1 MFISVHWMEEIR
13 IRLAKPDLCSTGWIR
28 ERLESV
34 WQTCCYIPQTP
45 IAWPSRTKRAPAQYD
60 YSSSSSCCQCTVLS
74 RNLGCAKNSVVVCN
88 ARSYHFFMPCV
99 SYSVDRPGRSTVVER
114 DGAHTD
120 CSDFLLPISDIEC

>member
-60 YSSSSSCCQCTVLS
+60 YSSSSSCCQCTVFIAQS
-74 RNLGCAKNSVVVCN
+74 RIVRKIQLLCVT
-88 ARSYHFFMPCV
+88 RDPTTFFMPCV

-114 DGAHTD
+114 DGAHG
-120 CSDFLLPISDIEC
+120 LLRLFADIEC